1 MIFWSR
7 GLRCH
12 IGLQRTDLFNV
23 GLDVIGDNRRRL
35 KSSFGLLGDFLL
47 DLGIDCIYNT
57 SVSL

>member
-1 MIFWSR
+1 
-7 GLRCH
+7 
-12 IGLQRTDLFNV
+12 LFNV